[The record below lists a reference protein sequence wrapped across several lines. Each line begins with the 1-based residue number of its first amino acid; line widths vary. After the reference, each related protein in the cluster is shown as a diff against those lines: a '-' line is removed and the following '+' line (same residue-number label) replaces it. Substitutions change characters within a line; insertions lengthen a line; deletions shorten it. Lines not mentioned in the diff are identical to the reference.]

1 MSDDMTM
8 KKSPFLRLGAY
19 AFSTLLAVA
28 LTGCR
33 TGNPGATPSYTGL
46 MSSRGSI
53 PPAYAQVQPLPASAS
68 QARPALPDA
77 PASAG
82 EGVYGGIGEE
92 NAFVAPAPELVN
104 QVEVVEVEAP
114 LPPQEAPA
122 PQETEEPKGWT
133 LPPVPKAQPAP
144 AGEAA
149 ATYVV
154 RGGDSLSRIAAA
166 HGVKTADLLAAN
178 PKITSPDKIQVG
190 QVLNLPA
197 GAKANAA
204 PATTKATT
212 KDSQP
217 ASGKGVAREAI
228 PEDGKYTVRSGDSLW
243 LIARRFGVKSA
254 DLTLWNNL
262 SSDRLQVGQVLTLKG
277 TPAPAAPAPAPAVV
291 PAAAPVP
298 APAVEE
304 PLLPPVEPA
313 PAPAETEE
321 KVAQWDYFNHTAAE
335 NETLQSIADM
345 YETTVE
351 DLLQLN
357 PQIKSDSD
365 LKPQVTVLKVPSRSN

>member
-1 MSDDMTM
+1 M
-8 KKSPFLRLGAY
+8 
-19 AFSTLLAVA
+19 
-28 LTGCR
+28 
-33 TGNPGATPSYTGL
+33 
-46 MSSRGSI
+46 
-53 PPAYAQVQPLPASAS
+53 
-68 QARPALPDA
+68 
-77 PASAG
+77 
-82 EGVYGGIGEE
+82 
-92 NAFVAPAPELVN
+92 
-104 QVEVVEVEAP
+104 
-114 LPPQEAPA
+114 
-122 PQETEEPKGWT
+122 
-133 LPPVPKAQPAP
+133 
-144 AGEAA
+144 
-149 ATYVV
+149 V

-277 TPAPAAPAPAPAVV
+277 TPAPAAPAPAPAA
-291 PAAAPVP
+291 PAVVP

-335 NETLQSIADM
+335 NETLQSIAD
-345 YETTVE
+345 TVCV
-351 DLLQLN
+351 
-357 PQIKSDSD
+357 SGS
-365 LKPQVTVLKVPSRSN
+365 